1 MKSESLTSSLTT
13 TIVSVIL
20 ILMLAQPGEAIDLVS
35 RARVSAVYD
44 IEVVPPYAY
53 ALERGIL
60 RVLDV
65 SDPTAVSEIAALEL
79 KQPMLRL
86 ALDHPYLYLTGWL
99 GQPLVVIDIS
109 RPTQPVQVATL
120 SDLAGIGP
128 NGLEIAGKLAYTVR
142 PVENDS
148 TSLDPLDNTTL
159 MFEVLDLVKPEHPKK
174 IGSIDLGIQV
184 AQRLVGGI
192 THMGKSIFVLVSVNP
207 RNHLFLIDASI
218 PDKPS
223 IKRTILLPEGK
234 NFADIGVV
242 DDKLF
247 LLQRRPR
254 THQGLAV
261 YQMHENDEPELIGEC
276 YSPRLQIPIELIVH
290 EDAVYATFKGEVDLV
305 TFDISNPSEPKLASE
320 YTIDDLWA
328 AGLGMTLVD
337 DHLYVAGDGG
347 PSPIFDVSAPKAP
360 SAVGQWN
367 FEGGWVG
374 DVLRQDSLAIL
385 AQVGGGYL
393 IYDVSKPQEPRRL
406 TRYQAASSVSPEGW
420 QWNVTAA
427 VSNSRLLMVY
437 ETLPS
442 ELWDISNPTNPTVL
456 GRFTPHGLVH
466 AIALTPEYAVL
477 GYREAS
483 SWWESTSAGGIE
495 IVSVSDPSEPHAVA
509 LLDLGQAVTDVA
521 LHNNNIIAAHPGGM
535 LTILDISKPAEPVIL
550 NQPGDS
556 AALEDSS
563 MSRTTRLA
571 LSDNGDF
578 AYVINRDIMN
588 MESASGYT
596 HDGHC
601 TFTVVDLRDTKTPR
615 VLSQLNFDRRN
626 IWDLSIVARNNHVVI
641 YTGDIL
647 VLDVTDPTRPE
658 VTVQESFPPA
668 QYWVGDYVGLAVDDE
683 NIYLGATEDGLWVY
697 RLPWADLQK

>member
-1 MKSESLTSSLTT
+1 MENRPLIYLLAATV
-13 TIVSVIL
+13 VSVFL
-20 ILMLAQPGEAIDLVS
+20 ILVPAQPVEAIDLVS

-65 SDPTAVSEIAALEL
+65 SDPMGVREIAALEL
-79 KQPMLRL
+79 QQPMLRL
-86 ALDHPYLYLTGWL
+86 ALHYPYLYLTGWS

-109 RPTQPVQVATL
+109 KPTQPIQVATL
-120 SDLAGIGP
+120 TDLAGIGP
-128 NGLEIAGKLAYTVR
+128 NGLKIEDKLAYAIR
-142 PVENDS
+142 PSENDP
-148 TSLDPLDNTTL
+148 TSLDPVDNTTL
-159 MFEVLDLVKPEHPKK
+159 VFEVLDLAKPAHPKV

-192 THMGKSIFVLVSVNP
+192 ARMGEYILALVSSNP
-207 RNHLFLIDASI
+207 RNQLLLIDVRI
-218 PDKPS
+218 QNKPS
-223 IKRTILLPEGK
+223 IKRTMLLPEGR
-234 NFADIGVV
+234 NFADLGVV

-247 LLQRRPR
+247 LLQRKPR

-261 YQMHENDEPELIGEC
+261 YRMREKDEPELLGEC
-276 YSPRLQIPIELIVH
+276 HDPRLMIPIELIVH
-290 EDAVYATFKGEVDLV
+290 EDAIYATFKGEVDLV
-305 TFDISNPSEPKLASE
+305 TFDVSNPSEPKLASA

-328 AGLGMTLVD
+328 AGLGMTLVN

-347 PSPIFDVSAPKAP
+347 PSPIFDVSDPKAP

-385 AQVGGGYL
+385 TQVGGGFL
-393 IYDVSKPQEPRRL
+393 IYDVSKPEAPQRL
-406 TRYQAASSVSPEGW
+406 TRYQAAPTAGPEGW

-427 VSNSRLLMVY
+427 VSDSRLLMVY

-442 ELWDISNPTNPTVL
+442 ELLDISNPTDPKVL

-477 GYREAS
+477 GYREAT
-483 SWWESTSAGGIE
+483 SWWTSASAGGIE
-495 IVSVSDPSEPHAVA
+495 IVDVSDPSEPQAVA

-521 LHNNNIIAAHPGGM
+521 LHNDHIIAAHPGGK
-535 LTILDISKPAEPVIL
+535 LTILDISKPDEPVVL

-556 AALEDSS
+556 TALETSS
-563 MSRTTRLA
+563 MSRTTRIA
-571 LSDNGDF
+571 LSDDGDF
-578 AYVINRDIMN
+578 AYVISRDIMN
-588 MESASGYT
+588 MESASGNPYY
-596 HDGHC
+596 GHC
-601 TFTVVDLRDTKTPR
+601 TFKVVDLREAKTPR
-615 VLSQLNFDRRN
+615 VLSQLDFERRN
-626 IWDLSIVARNNHVVI
+626 IWDLSIVANDNHVVI

-647 VLDVTDPTRPE
+647 VLDVSDPTRPE
-658 VTVQESFPPA
+658 VIVRESFPPA
-668 QYWVGDYVGLAVDDE
+668 QYWVGDYVGLAIDDE

>member
-1 MKSESLTSSLTT
+1 MESKPLTRLMTT
-13 TIVSVIL
+13 TVVSVFL
-20 ILMLAQPGEAIDLVS
+20 ILMLAQPGEAIDPVS

-65 SDPTAVSEIAALEL
+65 SDLTDVREIAALEL
-79 KQPMLRL
+79 QQPMLRL
-86 ALDHPYLYLTGWL
+86 ALYYPYLYLTGWL

-109 RPTQPVQVATL
+109 IPTQPIQVATL
-120 SDLAGIGP
+120 SHLAGIGP
-128 NGLEIAGKLAYTVR
+128 HGLEIAGKLAYVIR
-142 PVENDS
+142 PSENDS

-159 MFEVLDLVKPEHPKK
+159 VFEVLDLAKPAHPKT
-174 IGSIDLGIQV
+174 IGSTDLGIQV

-192 THMGKSIFVLVSVNP
+192 ARMGEHILALVSVNP
-207 RNHLFLIDASI
+207 RNHLFVIDARI

-234 NFADIGVV
+234 NFADLGVV
-242 DDKLF
+242 NDKLF
-247 LLQRRPR
+247 FLQRRPR
-254 THQGLAV
+254 SNQGLAV
-261 YQMHENDEPELIGEC
+261 FRIHEKDEPELLGEC
-276 YSPRLQIPIELIVH
+276 YDPRFQIPIELIVH
-290 EDAVYATFKGEVDLV
+290 EDAIYATFKGEVDLV
-305 TFDISNPSEPKLASE
+305 TFDISNPSEPKLAST

-337 DHLYVAGDGG
+337 DHLFVAGDGG
-347 PSPIFDVSAPKAP
+347 PAPIFDVSDPKAP
-360 SAVGQWN
+360 RLAGQWN

-374 DVLRQDSLAIL
+374 DVLLQDSLAIL
-385 AQVGGGYL
+385 TQVGGGFL
-393 IYDVSKPQEPRRL
+393 IYDVSKLQAPRRL
-406 TRYQAASSVSPEGW
+406 ARYQAASSTGREGW

-442 ELWDISNPTNPTVL
+442 ELIDISNPTDPAVL

-466 AIALTPEYAVL
+466 AAALTPAYAVL
-477 GYREAS
+477 GYREAT

-509 LLDLGQAVTDVA
+509 LLDLDQAVTDVA
-521 LHNNNIIAAHPGGM
+521 LHNDHIIAAHPSGM
-535 LTILDISKPAEPVIL
+535 LTIVDISKPSEPIIL
-550 NQPGDS
+550 NQLSDS
-556 AALEDSS
+556 AALEVSS
-563 MSRTTRLA
+563 MSRTTRIA
-571 LSDNGDF
+571 LSDKGDF
-578 AYVINRDIMN
+578 AYVISRDVMN
-588 MESASGYT
+588 MESASGNPY
-596 HDGHC
+596 GGQC
-601 TFTVVDLRDTKTPR
+601 TFMVIDLREAKTPR
-615 VLSQLNFDRRN
+615 VLSQLDFERRN
-626 IWDLSIVARNNHVVI
+626 IWDLSIVAQNNHVVI

-647 VLDVTDPTRPE
+647 ILDVSDPARPE
-658 VTVQESFPPA
+658 LIVRESFPPA
-668 QYWVGDYVGLAVDDE
+668 KYWVGDYVGLAVDDE

>member
-1 MKSESLTSSLTT
+1 MKCKSLTYLPA
-13 TIVSVIL
+13 IAVVSVFL

-65 SDPTAVSEIAALEL
+65 SDPMAVLEIAALEL
-79 KQPMLRL
+79 QQPILRL
-86 ALDHPYLYLTGWL
+86 ALYYPYLYLTGWL

-128 NGLEIAGKLAYTVR
+128 NGLEIEGKLAYTIR
-142 PVENDS
+142 PSENDS
-148 TSLDPLDNTTL
+148 TSLNPLDNTTL
-159 MFEVLDLVKPEHPKK
+159 VFEVLDLAKPAHPQA
-174 IGSIDLGIQV
+174 IGSVDLGIQV

-192 THMGKSIFVLVSVNP
+192 ARMGQHIVALVSVNP
-207 RNHLFLIDASI
+207 RNHLFLIDARI

-234 NFADIGVV
+234 NFAALGVV

-247 LLQRRPR
+247 FLQRKPR

-261 YQMHENDEPELIGEC
+261 YRLHEKDEPELLGEC
-276 YSPRLQIPIELIVH
+276 YDPRLLIPIGLIVH
-290 EDAVYATFKGEVDLV
+290 EDAIYATFKGEVDLA
-305 TFDISNPSEPKLASE
+305 TFDVSNPSEPKLAST

-337 DHLYVAGDGG
+337 DHLFVAGDGG
-347 PSPIFDVSAPKAP
+347 PSPIFDVSDPKAP
-360 SAVGQWN
+360 RLVGQWN

-374 DVLRQDSLAIL
+374 DVLLQDSLAIL
-385 AQVGGGYL
+385 TQVGGGFL
-393 IYDVSKPQEPRRL
+393 IYDVSKPQAPQRL
-406 TRYQAASSVSPEGW
+406 ARYQAASSTGLEDW
-420 QWNVTAA
+420 QSNVVAA
-427 VSNSRLLMVY
+427 VSNSCMFMSY

-442 ELWDISNPTNPTVL
+442 ELLDISNPADPTVL

-466 AIALTPEYAVL
+466 AIALTPAYAVL

-483 SWWESTSAGGIE
+483 YSWLSTSGGGIE
-495 IVSVSDPSEPHAVA
+495 IVNVSDPSEPHAVA
-509 LLDLGQAVTDVA
+509 LLDLGQAVTDVSL
-521 LHNNNIIAAHPGGM
+521 LHNYIIAAHPSGM
-535 LTILDISKPAEPVIL
+535 LTILDISNPTEPVIL
-550 NQPGDS
+550 SQPGDS
-556 AALEDSS
+556 AALEISS
-563 MSRTTRLA
+563 MGRTTRLA
-571 LSDNGDF
+571 LSDKGDF
-578 AYVINRDIMN
+578 AYVISRDVVN
-588 MESASGYT
+588 MESASGNPYY
-596 HDGHC
+596 GQC
-601 TFTVVDLRDTKTPR
+601 TFTVIDLREAKTPR
-615 VLSQLNFDRRN
+615 VLSQLDFERRN
-626 IWDLSIVARNNHVVI
+626 IWDLSIVAHNNHVII

-647 VLDVTDPTRPE
+647 VLNVSDPTRPE
-658 VTVQESFPPA
+658 VIVRQSFPPA
-668 QYWVGDYVGLAVDDE
+668 QYWVGDYVGLATDDE

-697 RLPWADLQK
+697 RLPSALR

>member
-1 MKSESLTSSLTT
+1 MLATT
-13 TIVSVIL
+13 VVSVFL
-20 ILMLAQPGEAIDLVS
+20 ILMLAQPGAAIDLVS

-65 SDPTAVSEIAALEL
+65 SDPMAVREIAALEL
-79 KQPMLRL
+79 QQPMLRL
-86 ALDHPYLYLTGWL
+86 ALYYPYLYLTGWL
-99 GQPLVVIDIS
+99 GQPLVIIDIS
-109 RPTQPVQVATL
+109 IPTQPIQVATL

-128 NGLEIAGKLAYTVR
+128 HGLEIAGKLAYVIR
-142 PVENDS
+142 PSENDS
-148 TSLDPLDNTTL
+148 TSLDPLDNTNL
-159 MFEVLDLVKPEHPKK
+159 VFEVLDLAKPAHPQA

-192 THMGKSIFVLVSVNP
+192 ARMGEHIIALVSVNP
-207 RNHLFLIDASI
+207 RNHLFLIDARI

-247 LLQRRPR
+247 FLQRRPR
-254 THQGLAV
+254 SNQGLVV
-261 YQMHENDEPELIGEC
+261 YRMHEKDEPELLGEC
-276 YSPRLQIPIELIVH
+276 YDPRFQIPIELIVH
-290 EDAVYATFKGEVDLV
+290 EDAIYATFKGEVDLV
-305 TFDISNPSEPKLASE
+305 TFDVSNPSEPKLASA

-337 DHLYVAGDGG
+337 DHLFVAGDGG
-347 PSPIFDVSAPKAP
+347 PSPIFDVSDPKAP

-374 DVLRQDSLAIL
+374 DVMRQDSLAIL
-385 AQVGGGYL
+385 TQVGGGYL
-393 IYDVSKPQEPRRL
+393 IYDVSKPQAPQRL
-406 TRYQAASSVSPEGW
+406 TRYQAASSAGRDGW

-442 ELWDISNPTNPTVL
+442 ELIDISNPTDPTVL

-466 AIALTPEYAVL
+466 TAALTPAYAVL
-477 GYREAS
+477 GYREAT

-521 LHNNNIIAAHPGGM
+521 LHNDHIIAAHLSGM
-535 LTILDISKPAEPVIL
+535 LTIVDISKPSEPIIL
-550 NQPGDS
+550 NQLGDS
-556 AALEDSS
+556 AALEVSS
-563 MSRTTRLA
+563 MSRTTRIA
-571 LSDNGDF
+571 LSDKGDF
-578 AYVINRDIMN
+578 AYVISRDVMN
-588 MESASGYT
+588 MESASGNPY
-596 HDGHC
+596 HGHC
-601 TFTVVDLRDTKTPR
+601 TFTVIDLREAKTPR
-615 VLSQLNFDRRN
+615 VLSQLDFERYN
-626 IWDLSIVARNNHVVI
+626 IWDLSIVAHDNHVVI

-647 VLDVTDPTRPE
+647 VLNVSDPTRPA
-658 VTVQESFPPA
+658 VIVQKPFPPA
-668 QYWVGDYVGLAVDDE
+668 KYWVGDYVGLAIDDE
-683 NIYLGATEDGLWVY
+683 NIYLGAAEDGLWVY
-697 RLPWADLQK
+697 HLPWADLQK